1 MPFVPVAELKD
12 YVGKELGRSEW
23 LTIDQARI
31 NLDVEAPVT
40 GASMAIFYASG
51 VVFAVASG
59 LLLLID
65 LWRLLSGQ
73 IADDEL
79 VQVTESEDLASVED
93 LHLDRTGT
101 PHK

>member
-1 MPFVPVAELKD
+1 M
-12 YVGKELGRSEW
+12 
-23 LTIDQARI
+23 
-31 NLDVEAPVT
+31 
-40 GASMAIFYASG
+40 
-51 VVFAVASG
+51 ASG